1 MDQSVRPF
9 TSVTVF
15 GGVTLDRVARSA
27 AEPVLGASNPGT
39 VRRLAGGVGFNVAT
53 VLARLGFPTRMVGAV
68 GDDADGSAVLAAA
81 AQVGM
86 DASGIARM
94 AGRDTA
100 GYHATFDDR
109 GSLII
114 GIADMKICDAI
125 RPADVVHAVET
136 APRGDFWVLDA
147 NLPEETLAFLA
158 SEASAAQRPVAALTV
173 SPAKAVRLEPVL
185 DLLTLLFTNRK
196 EAATLL
202 GFDPDDPSLS
212 VPRLASELAGR
223 RTTRV
228 IVTSGADAL
237 AAAAGGDVRSY
248 APLRVAVSA
257 VNGAGDSFAAGVI
270 LGLAEGH
277 SLHDALRFGLAA
289 AAMTLEAGS
298 IIAAPFSPDALA
310 ERIGRGPR
318 QLAGTERIAS

>member
-27 AEPVLGASNPGT
+27 AQPVLGASNPGT

-53 VLARLGFPTRMVGAV
+53 VLARLGLPTRMVSAV
-68 GDDADGSAVLAAA
+68 GDDTDGNAVLAAA
-81 AQVGM
+81 EAVGM
-86 DASGIARM
+86 DATAIARVS
-94 AGRDTA
+94 GKDTA

-109 GSLII
+109 GNLII
-114 GIADMKICDAI
+114 GIADMKICEAI
-125 RPADVVHAVET
+125 TPAAVVHA
-136 APRGDFWVLDA
+136 ANASPPGDLWVVDA

-158 SEASAAQRPVAALTV
+158 AEAAAAQRPVAALTV
-173 SPAKAVRLEPVL
+173 SPAKAVRLEPIL

-223 RTTRV
+223 RSTRV
-228 IVTSGADAL
+228 VVTSGSEPL
-237 AAAAGGDVRSY
+237 AAAAHGEVRSY

-257 VNGAGDSFAAGVI
+257 VNGAGDSFAAGAI
-270 LGLAEGH
+270 LGLGEGH

-310 ERIGRGPR
+310 ERIGHGPR
-318 QLAGTERIAS
+318 REEPAERIAS

>member
-1 MDQSVRPF
+1 
-9 TSVTVF
+9 

-39 VRRLAGGVGFNVAT
+39 VRRLPGGVGFNVAT
-53 VLARLGFPTRMVGAV
+53 VLARLGFRTRMVSAV
-68 GDDADGSAVLAAA
+68 GDDADGAAVLAAA
-81 AQVGM
+81 GEVGL
-86 DASGIARM
+86 DVSFVARLSGK
-94 AGRDTA
+94 DTA
-100 GYHATFDDR
+100 SYHATFDDR
-109 GSLII
+109 GNLII

-125 RPADVVHAVET
+125 APADVVHAVET
-136 APRGDFWVLDA
+136 TPPGDFWVVDA

-158 SEASAAQRPVAALTV
+158 SEAAAAKRPVAALTV
-173 SPAKAVRLEPVL
+173 SPAKAVRLEPIL

-202 GFDPDDPSLS
+202 GFNPDDPSLA

-223 RTTRV
+223 RQTRV
-228 IVTSGADAL
+228 VVTNGSEPL
-237 AAAAGGDVRSY
+237 AAAAGSEVRSY
-248 APLRVAVSA
+248 APLRVAVTA

-298 IIAAPFSPDALA
+298 ILAAPFSPDALA

-318 QLAGTERIAS
+318 LAPATERVAS